1 MTKTMVDDYDNDN
14 GDDNGDHGDNHDVN
28 YEDPYLQ
35 QHIAMLYF
43 SVLWMLKYSIGW
55 RPSIWGGQIV
65 SAIAEAVL
73 DISLPIFLQNV

>member
-1 MTKTMVDDYDNDN
+1 MLLLGGEGELAHRYAIFLCSL
-14 GDDNGDHGDNHDVN
+14 DV
-28 YEDPYLQ
+28 E
-35 QHIAMLYF
+35 
-43 SVLWMLKYSIGW
+43 YSIGW